1 MERHILCKRVYI
13 VRQLIVTVLNL
24 IDIFFIRLQE
34 DNHYTAR
41 QLIITCVWKDIFFT
55 GVKKA
60 NT

>member
-24 IDIFFIRLQE
+24 NAIFCIRLQK
-34 DNHYTAR
+34 DKHYTAR
-41 QLIITCVWKDIFFT
+41 QLIITGLWKDVFFT

-60 NT
+60 NI